1 MVDLL
6 GLALPTTLRL
16 DKNNLLDGNPESFLQ
31 KIAKA
36 EFVGCTLR
44 GTSRLPL
51 SAPPSVEYADLEVLH
66 ARRTV
71 KEAPNADL
79 VGVSGIVIHE
89 TAQTFKLV
97 TKKSAVKGV
106 HLLPLHLL
114 LS

>member
-6 GLALPTTLRL
+6 GLTSPTTLRL

-44 GTSRLPL
+44 GTSRPPS
-51 SAPPSVEYADLEVLH
+51 SAPESMEFADLEVLD

-97 TKKSAVKGV
+97 TKKSAVKGAQI
-106 HLLPLHLL
+106 LPLHVL